1 MPASFIAQDGI
12 DRFTPCRGGL
22 VGDGVLFVEHTEREV
37 EVGRRG
43 DQLRANGLAILDAL
57 VVERLVAEF
66 AVAQPR
72 ENIDLPAGRHGKVVS
87 PSPLRITE
95 TAYAAWGASVKEGS
109 SESRAVRSVASAS
122 STCNCAVRRS
132 VLRSQHRIDEL
143 LQPLVGEERPPV
155 EVGQRGRVGRSY
167 GLAVDAVGRNFGT
180 RVGFVD
186 AAARHKQGDGCE

>member
-1 MPASFIAQDGI
+1 M
-12 DRFTPCRGGL
+12 
-22 VGDGVLFVEHTEREV
+22 FVEHTEREV

-87 PSPLRITE
+87 PSPLRIVE
-95 TAYAAWGASVKEGS
+95 TAYAALGCEREGGEQREPCS
-109 SESRAVRSVASAS
+109 AERCFGLLDLQLCRAQIGVAY
-122 STCNCAVRRS
+122 
-132 VLRSQHRIDEL
+132 QHRIDEL